1 MTQNESPSFQFVAVH
16 VHPLWRNFQIDFLPP
31 VSAEL
36 REVSAHSSELMLPQ
50 MPEPV
55 HCAGSSGSGMW
66 WLCRGGVLRYC
77 GHWVGDMSN
86 GDLWSLGTRKW
97 APMWGQATM
106 LWSECWEPGERGISD
121 QMWAEAL
128 FSIESW
134 SLMCCVLLVISWRS
148 DQWWRRDGTGH
159 NELIVLGCING
170 SYHRHL
176 LTAMLL
182 VMWPSHRMLPLLIF
196 LKSVFVA
203 KISLGNTSGV
213 ISRSHWLA
221 VTADTGLTNSGDKT
235 SYFVLGRGLMNCN
248 NVLEAQQKLTLM
260 PLMVG
265 CINPQISP

>member
-1 MTQNESPSFQFVAVH
+1 MISNFRESDTKWIPEFPVCGCSCSPS
-16 VHPLWRNFQIDFLPP
+16 LKKLSNWLPP
-31 VSAEL
+31 ACVGRAQRGL
-36 REVSAHSSELMLPQ
+36 RTFLWTNVAANAGA
-50 MPEPV
+50 
-55 HCAGSSGSGMW
+55 CAGSSGSGMW

-121 QMWAEAL
+121 QMWAGAL

-176 LTAMLL
+176 LTVML
-182 VMWPSHRMLPLLIF
+182 VMWPSHRMLLLLLF

-221 VTADTGLTNSGDKT
+221 VTADTGLTSSGDKT

-248 NVLEAQQKLTLM
+248 NVLEAQ
-260 PLMVG
+260 
-265 CINPQISP
+265 